1 MASPP
6 QAPAHEEVK
15 RSLEPGAAA
24 AKGSRSGNSS
34 MVGLPPKSN
43 QTLDKKFKNFV
54 KNSFKTNKKSVKEAH
69 SPTNEERA
77 TQRKTEAD
85 QVHAFHRMM
94 QMAEGADEVPKKK
107 GRRMGLASPRESE
120 E

>member
-1 MASPP
+1 MHIIADHFKDEEPPAKAQSPQAGTPLHEVRMASPP

-15 RSLEPGAAA
+15 RSSEPGAAA

-54 KNSFKTNKKSVKEAH
+54 KNSFKTNKK
-69 SPTNEERA
+69 
-77 TQRKTEAD
+77 
-85 QVHAFHRMM
+85 
-94 QMAEGADEVPKKK
+94 
-107 GRRMGLASPRESE
+107 
-120 E
+120 